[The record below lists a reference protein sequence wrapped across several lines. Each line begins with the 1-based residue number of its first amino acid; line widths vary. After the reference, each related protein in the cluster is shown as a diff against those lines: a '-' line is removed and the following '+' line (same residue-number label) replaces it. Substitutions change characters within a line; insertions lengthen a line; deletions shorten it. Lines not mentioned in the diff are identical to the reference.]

1 MKRWQRICILLFP
14 PMYLGRARRSEQA
27 WLAWGQVIFGC
38 YLAALTAL
46 ALSVFWHG
54 GRWLPVLSGFFGG

>member
-1 MKRWQRICILLFP
+1 
-14 PMYLGRARRSEQA
+14 MYLGRARRSEQA